1 MSLTDDLKQAAQKF
15 AADPRLLKVLQS
27 DQTLRLLTLLVEM
40 PDKFGA
46 LTTAQ
51 GARFARNFHLATRD
65 DVEGLEKRVA
75 DLEAQ
80 LAQLKAQV
88 GQ

>member
-1 MSLTDDLKQAAQKF
+1 MSLTDELKQAAQKF
-15 AADPRLLKVLQS
+15 ANDPRLLKVLQS

-40 PDKFGA
+40 PDRFGA
-46 LTTAQ
+46 LTLAQ
-51 GARFARNFHLATRD
+51 GARFAKNFHLATRD
-65 DVEGLEKRVA
+65 EVERLELRIS

-80 LAQLKAQV
+80 VAQLKARV

>member
-1 MSLTDDLKQAAQKF
+1 MSLTDEFKQVAQKF
-15 AADPRLLKVLQS
+15 ANDPRLLKVLQS

-40 PDKFGA
+40 PDRFGA
-46 LTTAQ
+46 LTTSQ
-51 GARFARNFHLATRD
+51 GARFAKNFHLATREE
-65 DVEGLEKRVA
+65 VEGLEHRIS

-80 LAQLKAQV
+80 VAQLKAKV